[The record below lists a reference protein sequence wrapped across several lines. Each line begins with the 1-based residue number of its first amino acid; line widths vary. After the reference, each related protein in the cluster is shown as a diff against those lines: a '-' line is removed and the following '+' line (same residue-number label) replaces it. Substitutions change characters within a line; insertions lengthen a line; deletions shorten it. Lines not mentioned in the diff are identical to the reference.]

1 MSTKF
6 SAGEQAIGYLYQVRY
21 ALYLLLEDKN
31 IDKDV
36 AIEQLDDVHFE
47 SNGSPEE
54 LIQLK
59 HHISKKASLTDGCT
73 DFWKTIRVWSEQ
85 IRKKEIILDDL
96 ILTLISTS
104 TAPDKSI
111 ASYLRGDNNR
121 NPETALKRMLAFI
134 DRSRSETN
142 KVNFEAFKNL
152 SEEEQKKLVTS
163 ILIIDNT
170 PNILTVSEL
179 TKQKLKIVV
188 RRPNL
193 NALYERLEGWW
204 FNRVIVHLVGK
215 STELISGIEVQ
226 DMVNDIRDQ
235 LGIESLPIDYRTETP
250 SNIDI
255 SKDQRLFIEQ
265 LRIISLSSK
274 RIEHAVRDYY
284 RAYLQRS
291 RWIRDELLFVGELQR
306 YEDQLLEE
314 WERYFEMVNEDETED
329 SEISMRKR
337 GKELYN
343 RIQDLQIHI
352 RKNCIEPYVMRG
364 SYHMLANKNDLCL
377 GWHPQFV
384 ARIKEVVST
393 YEKVSS

>member
-1 MSTKF
+1 MATKF

-21 ALYLLLEDKN
+21 ALYLLLDDKN

-47 SNGSPEE
+47 SNGSPAE

-59 HHISKKASLTDGCT
+59 HHISQKASLTDGCA

-85 IRKKEIILDDL
+85 IIKKEIIPEDL

-111 ASYLRGDNNR
+111 ASYLRGDSKR
-121 NPETALKRMLAFI
+121 NPEEALRKMFVFMEK
-134 DRSRSETN
+134 SKSETN
-142 KVNFEAFKNL
+142 KVNFEAFKKL
-152 SEEEQKKLVTS
+152 REEDQRKLLTA

-179 TKQKLKIVV
+179 IKQKLKLVV

-204 FNRVIVHLVGK
+204 FNRTIVHLASK
-215 STELISGIEVQ
+215 SDELISGIEVQ
-226 DMVNDIRDQ
+226 DVVNEIRDQ
-235 LGIESLPIDYRTETP
+235 LGIESLPIDYRTEIP
-250 SNIDI
+250 PEIDVSN
-255 SKDQRLFIEQ
+255 DQKIFIEQ
-265 LRIISLSSK
+265 LRILSLSSK
-274 RIEHAVRDYY
+274 RIEHAIRDYY

-291 RWIRDELLFVGELQR
+291 RWVRDELLFVGELQR

-314 WERYFEMVNEDETED
+314 WERYFEMINEDEIEG
-329 SEISMRKR
+329 SEINMRKM

-343 RIQDLQIHI
+343 KIQDLQIHI
-352 RKNCIEPYVMRG
+352 RRNCIEPYVMRG
-364 SYHMLANKNDLCL
+364 SYHILANKDNLCL

-384 ARIKEVVST
+384 ERIREVIST